1 MHTGDYEA
9 EPQEGTDSDTLLN
22 DTSSTSRLA
31 DVDEHGYTSVKPPA
45 YYGEGPFDPPSSD
58 DEDETF
64 EKPSRSPR
72 VSQRGASDLEDGGI
86 VLGSRKHSS
95 STRCLVI
102 ALTSLLAVAVVI
114 GIFAARSYTGVPY
127 RIRGTQHLTMDHMF
141 NGTFYPSRENI
152 LWVPEAGDGVF
163 ATERDGYLSLVDLKS
178 NSTRSLVAFAD
189 VKDEYGRPLSHTSWK
204 LSADMRYILVR
215 ADTVKLWRHSSHGN
229 YYIHD
234 LQSRRTRPLVPP
246 TFPPSTS
253 YAVWSPTGQSIAY
266 VLNNDLYIL
275 PAASPDASP
284 IRITSTGNASMF
296 NGIPDWVYEEEVFS
310 ADYALWWSPDSRNLA
325 FLSFDET
332 AVEEYTFPIYN
343 PTEDSHTIVPYPQP
357 VTMKYP
363 KPGYKNPL
371 VSVHVFQ
378 LDEYLTNTRF
388 GGYQP
393 AALASASLQLDWN
406 GKQSPDA
413 SIIQEIAWVGNET
426 LLVREVNRAG
436 NNGTVSIFDL
446 SSSAALRSRGHVV
459 RRLGKDGEQGDD
471 GWIDAAQRVRPIPAN
486 LSPQGHSSYL
496 DIIPTPEGYNHIALF
511 SPADSSTPRFLTS
524 GEWEVTSGI
533 LAVDTKRSLVYFQA
547 ANPGSLQRH
556 IYSVPLPAI
565 SSSDTVKPTAL
576 TDISNPAVY
585 EANFS
590 PEGGFYLLTYK
601 GPQAPWQK
609 VIESGSKG
617 GVEYILTENPQLNKT
632 LAEYE
637 MPVVSYGTITSDG
650 YELNFKEIRP
660 PRMDDSG
667 RTKYPVL
674 FRLYNGPGSQM
685 VSYEFSHDWHD
696 FLACSMEYITVV
708 VDGRGT
714 GYKGRKLRNP
724 VKDQLGHFET
734 IDQINAAK
742 VWAAKNYVDSKR
754 IGIWGWSYGGF
765 MTSKVME
772 ANAGVHTLGMA
783 VAPVT
788 SWLLYDSI
796 YTERYMN
803 LPSVNPQGYITA
815 SISNVTGFHSVDFL
829 LAHGSGD
836 DNVHFANSAHLLD
849 MFTQE
854 HVRNFEFR
862 LFIDSDH
869 SIYKR
874 DANRELYEFM
884 TKFLFER
891 WGKGGKRRSW

>member
-1 MHTGDYEA
+1 M
-9 EPQEGTDSDTLLN
+9 
-22 DTSSTSRLA
+22 
-31 DVDEHGYTSVKPPA
+31 
-45 YYGEGPFDPPSSD
+45 
-58 DEDETF
+58 
-64 EKPSRSPR
+64 
-72 VSQRGASDLEDGGI
+72 
-86 VLGSRKHSS
+86 
-95 STRCLVI
+95 
-102 ALTSLLAVAVVI
+102 
-114 GIFAARSYTGVPY
+114 PY
-127 RIRGTQHLTMDHMF
+127 RIRGTRHITMDHIF
-141 NGTFYPSRENI
+141 NGTFYPSSQSI

-163 ATERDGYLSLVDLKS
+163 ATEKGGYLTLVDLKS
-178 NSTRSLVAFAD
+178 NSTRNLVAFTD
-189 VKDEYGRPLSHTSWK
+189 LTDEFGRPLTHSSWK
-204 LSADMRYILVR
+204 LSADMRFMLIK
-215 ADTVKLWRHSSHGN
+215 ADRIKLWRHSSYGN
-229 YYIHD
+229 YYVHD
-234 LQSRRTRPLVPP
+234 LESKRTWPLVPP
-246 TFPPSTS
+246 AYPPATS

-266 VLNNDLYIL
+266 VLKNDLYVL
-275 PAASPDASP
+275 PAASPDVSP
-284 IRITSTGNASMF
+284 IRVTSNGNASMF

-310 ADYALWWSPDSRNLA
+310 ADYAIWWSPDSKNIA
-325 FLSFDET
+325 YLSLDET
-332 AVEEYTFPIYN
+332 AVDEYTFPIYN
-343 PTEDSHTIVPYPQP
+343 PTEDSHTVVPYPSH

-378 LDEYLTNTRF
+378 LDEYLQDTRF

-406 GKQSPDA
+406 GRQSADH
-413 SIIQEIAWVGNET
+413 SVVQEIAWVGNET

-446 SSSAALRSRGHVV
+446 GQNTPLRNRGHVV

-471 GWIDAAQRVRPIPAN
+471 GWIDQAQRVYPIPTS
-486 LSPQGHSSYL
+486 LSPHGHSSYL
-496 DIIPTPEGYNHIALF
+496 DVIPTPEGYNHIALF

-524 GEWEVTSGI
+524 GEWEVTGGI
-533 LAVDTKRSLVYFQA
+533 LAVDTKSSLVYFQA
-547 ANPGSLQRH
+547 ANPDSLQRH

-576 TDISNPAVY
+576 TDVSSPAVY
-585 EANFS
+585 DASFS

-601 GPQAPWQK
+601 GPSPPWQK
-609 VIESGSKG
+609 VIKTGKQG
-617 GVEYILTENPQLNKT
+617 YRGLQYVLTENPQLNKT
-632 LAEYE
+632 LEEYE
-637 MPVVSYGTITSDG
+637 TPVVNYGTITSEG

-667 RTKYPVL
+667 RTKYAVM

-685 VSYEFSHDWHD
+685 VNHEYGHDWHD
-696 FLACSMEYITVV
+696 FLACSMDYITVV

-714 GYKGRKLRNP
+714 GFKGRKLRNP
-724 VKDQLGHFET
+724 VKDNLGHFET

-742 VWAAKNYVDSKR
+742 IWAGKNYVDSKR

-765 MTSKVME
+765 MSSKVIE
-772 ANAGVHTLGMA
+772 ADAGVHTLAMA

-788 SWLLYDSI
+788 SWRLYDSI

-803 LPSVNPQGYITA
+803 LPNVNPQGYITA
-815 SISNVTGFHSVDFL
+815 SISNVTGFRNVDFL
-829 LAHGSGD
+829 LAHGTGD
-836 DNVHFANSAHLLD
+836 DNVHFANTAHLLD

-862 LFIDSDH
+862 MFTDSDH
-869 SIYKR
+869 GIYKR

-884 TKFLFER
+884 TRFLFER